1 MRYWR
6 RGIWV
11 GAVLATGAV
20 VAVAVR
26 ERSLSGAGSLVTVLG
41 FVFSLVGLVANTLR
55 PQEGERSPAE
65 HLEHAA
71 DALAEAVRLHWQTEW
86 RLRRLQDPRPLPVRW
101 TAADPWLADEPENI
115 AGDARWDGAR
125 TARCDG
131 VPDARFDGVLDD
143 IARVFAQVPSRR
155 LVVLGAPGSGKTV
168 LAVRFALDLL
178 EHRDAGDPVPVI
190 FPLAGWQ
197 PDRTELHAWLA
208 ERLAQGYP
216 ALGAIQRSGVPLA
229 AELLAA
235 GRVLPVLDG
244 LDELAAPL
252 RAEALRRLNSGLDEG
267 SPLLLTCRSRV
278 YAQVVADGDV
288 FTAAAVVELQP
299 LAFEE
304 AADFLR
310 RTARP
315 VRGPSGERATAWD
328 PVLARTR
335 PGDPVRQVLASP
347 LMVAMARAVY
357 GESGNDPGELLRRPE
372 FADPT
377 ALEEYLLDAFVPA
390 SFAGSTR
397 WDTARALRWL
407 RFLARRL
414 EHRDTRDLAWWE
426 LHTALPRPLPG
437 LGPLLLLGL
446 LAEAVCLPLW
456 ALGQDPALPA
466 VTAATVAGACAG
478 YAARGGPRRRFLLP
492 LLYALPLS
500 LAVGLTRPLSQ
511 DPYHAVPFAGMPR
524 VLGWLA
530 VGGLYGLVIATG
542 LAAIGLP
549 TSPLPSTMPFFGR
562 RRRGACGRWSRRAGA
577 GLLAAAGAVLVG
589 AGFLPDSPLLTV
601 LGAVV
606 AGALT
611 AYLVRGEPAVVAR
624 SERRDPVGR
633 ARRLG
638 RAMAHGL
645 AVGLLAGLSLG
656 AVFTLAE
663 GGAAAARAALREDFP
678 VSGPVR
684 HAPDGSRHVDAPDGT
699 RYGLRAHGRPYLVL
713 PQPVHGTLVER
724 GGTTRFALPAD
735 VRDLALCAAPAR
747 CTAVDQRLSI
757 SAHDYRPDGEVFTV
771 RLADGR
777 DLGAYDL
784 SPLLDRPQ
792 EEWLTR
798 QSPGALL
805 RTAVAFGLAGGLG
818 LGLVAGIAAGLHR
831 WLGAPVDVTRGLSP
845 SASIATDRGTALA
858 RALFTYLAAVL
869 AGSALPLLLGLPD
882 AARIGAYALVPTGAV
897 TVAMSAWGRLAVARL
912 WLCACGALPW
922 RLMAFLGEAHRLGV
936 LRQAGAVYQ
945 FRHARLQERLASPPV
960 CATRPRPAP
969 PCVRRSSLP

>member
-26 ERSLSGAGSLVTVLG
+26 ERSLSGTGSLVSVLG
-41 FVFSLVGLVANTLR
+41 FLVSMAGLVASTLR
-55 PQEGERSPAE
+55 TAPGERSPDE

-71 DALAEAVRLHWQTEW
+71 DALAEAVRLHWQAEW

-101 TAADPWLADEPENI
+101 TTADPWLADAPENI
-115 AGDARWDGAR
+115 GG
-125 TARCDG
+125 G
-131 VPDARFDGVLDD
+131 GDARFDGVLDD
-143 IARVFAQVPSRR
+143 IARVFARVPARR

-178 EHRDAGDPVPVI
+178 ERRDTGDPVPVI
-190 FPLAGWQ
+190 FPLATWQ
-197 PDRTELHAWLA
+197 PDSTELYAWLSA
-208 ERLAQGYP
+208 RLAEGYP
-216 ALGAIQRSGVPLA
+216 ALGSIQRSGAPLA
-229 AELLAA
+229 AELLDA

-244 LDELAAPL
+244 LDELAPPL
-252 RAEALRRLNSGLDEG
+252 RAEAVRRLNSALDEG
-267 SPLLLTCRSRV
+267 SPLLLTCRSEV

-315 VRGPSGERATAWD
+315 VRGPAGERTTAWD

-335 PGDPVRQVLASP
+335 PGDPVRRVLASP

-357 GESGNDPGELLRRPE
+357 GESGNDPAELLRRPE

-390 SFAGSTR
+390 AFAGSAR
-397 WDTARALRWL
+397 WDTGRAVHWL
-407 RFLARRL
+407 RFLARHL

-426 LHTALPRPLPG
+426 LHLALPRPLPR

-466 VTAATVAGACAG
+466 VTAATVAGVCAG
-478 YAARGGPRRRFLLP
+478 YAARSGPRRRFLLP

-511 DPYHAVPFAGMPR
+511 DPYFAVPFAGMPR
-524 VLGWLA
+524 ALGWLA

-542 LAAIGLP
+542 LAAIGLAM
-549 TSPLPSTMPFFGR
+549 SPLPSTMPFFGR
-562 RRRGACGRWSRRAGA
+562 RRRGPRGRRSRRAGA
-577 GLLAAAGAVLVG
+577 GLLTAAGVLLVG
-589 AGFLPDSPLLTV
+589 AGLLPDSPLLAA
-601 LGAVV
+601 LGAVLG
-606 AGALT
+606 GALT
-611 AYLVRGEPAVVAR
+611 AYLARGESGAVAKGGP
-624 SERRDPVGR
+624 RDPAGQ

-663 GGAAAARAALREDFP
+663 GGTAAARAALRADFP
-678 VSGPVR
+678 VGGPVR
-684 HAPDGSRHVDAPDGT
+684 HAPDGSRYVDAPDGT
-699 RYGLRAHGRPYLVL
+699 RYGLRAHGRTYLVL
-713 PQPVHGTLVER
+713 PEPVHGTLIEH
-724 GGTTRFALPAD
+724 GGTREFALPAD
-735 VRDLALCAAPAR
+735 VRDLDLCAAPAR
-747 CTAVDQRLSI
+747 CTAIDQRLAI

-771 RLADGR
+771 RLTDGR
-777 DLGAYDL
+777 DLGSYDL
-784 SPLLDRPQ
+784 SPLLDRAGG
-792 EEWLTR
+792 EWVTR
-798 QSPGALL
+798 QSPGAILS
-805 RTAVAFGLAGGLG
+805 TAVVFGLAGGLG
-818 LGLVAGIAAGLHR
+818 LGLVGGIAAGLHR

-845 SASIATDRGTALA
+845 SASLRTDRGTALA

-869 AGSALPLLLGLPD
+869 AGSALPRLLGLPD
-882 AARIGAYALVPTGAV
+882 AASIGAYALIPTGVV

-912 WLCACGALPW
+912 WLCGRGALPW

-945 FRHARLQERLASPPV
+945 FRHARLQERLSSPP
-960 CATRPRPAP
+960 ATRPRPAP
-969 PCVRRSSLP
+969 WCVRRSSRP

>member
-26 ERSLSGAGSLVTVLG
+26 ERSLSSTGSLVSVLG
-41 FVFSLVGLVANTLR
+41 FLVSMAGLVANTLSTA
-55 PQEGERSPAE
+55 PGERSPAE

-71 DALAEAVRLHWQTEW
+71 DALAEAVRLHWQAEW

-101 TAADPWLADEPENI
+101 TTADPWLADAPENI
-115 AGDARWDGAR
+115 GG
-125 TARCDG
+125 G
-131 VPDARFDGVLDD
+131 GDARFDGVLDD
-143 IARVFAQVPSRR
+143 IARVFARVPARR

-178 EHRDAGDPVPVI
+178 ERRDTGDPVPVI
-190 FPLAGWQ
+190 FPLATWQ
-197 PDRTELHAWLA
+197 PDSTELSAWLSA
-208 ERLAQGYP
+208 RLAEGYP
-216 ALGAIQRSGVPLA
+216 ALGSIQRSGAPLA
-229 AELLAA
+229 AELLEA

-244 LDELAAPL
+244 LDELAPPL
-252 RAEALRRLNSGLDEG
+252 RTEAVRRLNSALDEG
-267 SPLLLTCRSRV
+267 SPLLLTCRSEI

-315 VRGPSGERATAWD
+315 VRGPAGERTTAWD
-328 PVLARTR
+328 PVLARTL

-357 GESGNDPGELLRRPE
+357 GESGNDPAELLRRPE

-390 SFAGSTR
+390 AFAGSAR
-397 WDTARALRWL
+397 WDTGRAVHWL

-426 LHTALPRPLPG
+426 LHTALPRPLPR

-456 ALGQDPALPA
+456 AFGQDPALPA
-466 VTAATVAGACAG
+466 VTAATVAGVCAG
-478 YAARGGPRRRFLLP
+478 YAARSRPRRRFLLP

-500 LAVGLTRPLSQ
+500 LAVGLTRPISQ
-511 DPYHAVPFAGMPR
+511 DPYFAVPFAGMPR
-524 VLGWLA
+524 ALGWLA

-562 RRRGACGRWSRRAGA
+562 RRHGPRGRWSRRAGA
-577 GLLAAAGAVLVG
+577 GLLTAAGVLLVG
-589 AGFLPDSPLLTV
+589 AGFLPDAPLLAA
-601 LGAVV
+601 LAAVV

-611 AYLVRGEPAVVAR
+611 AYLVRGESGVVAKGGP
-624 SERRDPVGR
+624 RDPAGR

-663 GGAAAARAALREDFP
+663 GGTAAARAALRADFP
-678 VSGPVR
+678 VVGPVR
-684 HAPDGSRHVDAPDGT
+684 HAPDGSRYVDAADGT
-699 RYGLRAHGRPYLVL
+699 RYGLRAHGGTYLVL
-713 PQPVHGTLVER
+713 PEPVHGTLIEH
-724 GGTTRFALPAD
+724 GGTRAFALPAD
-735 VRDLALCAAPAR
+735 VRDLDLCAPPAR
-747 CTAVDQRLSI
+747 CTAIDQRLAI

-777 DLGAYDL
+777 DLGSYDL
-784 SPLLDRPQ
+784 SPLLDRARG
-792 EEWLTR
+792 EWVTR
-798 QSPGALL
+798 QSPGAIL
-805 RTAVAFGLAGGLG
+805 RSAVVFGLAGGLG
-818 LGLVAGIAAGLHR
+818 LGLVGGIAAGLHR
-831 WLGAPVDVTRGLSP
+831 WLGAPVDVTRSLSP
-845 SASIATDRGTALA
+845 SASLRTDRGTALA

-869 AGSALPLLLGLPD
+869 AGSALPRLLGLPD
-882 AARIGAYALVPTGAV
+882 AASIGAYALIPTGVV

-912 WLCACGALPW
+912 WLCGRGALPW

-945 FRHARLQERLASPPV
+945 FRHARLQERLSSPP
-960 CATRPRPAP
+960 ATRPRPAP
-969 PCVRRSSLP
+969 WSARRSSRP

>member
-1 MRYWR
+1 MF
-6 RGIWV
+6 
-11 GAVLATGAV
+11 A
-20 VAVAVR
+20 
-26 ERSLSGAGSLVTVLG
+26 
-41 FVFSLVGLVANTLR
+41 
-55 PQEGERSPAE
+55 
-65 HLEHAA
+65 
-71 DALAEAVRLHWQTEW
+71 RL
-86 RLRRLQDPRPLPVRW
+86 
-101 TAADPWLADEPENI
+101 
-115 AGDARWDGAR
+115 
-125 TARCDG
+125 
-131 VPDARFDGVLDD
+131 
-143 IARVFAQVPSRR
+143 PSRR

-178 EHRDAGDPVPVI
+178 ERRDAGDPVPVI
-190 FPLAGWQ
+190 FPLATWQ
-197 PDRTELHAWLA
+197 PDSTELHAWLA
-208 ERLAQGYP
+208 ARLAEGYP
-216 ALGAIQRSGVPLA
+216 ALGSIQRSGAPLA
-229 AELLAA
+229 AELLGA

-252 RAEALRRLNSGLDEG
+252 RAEAVRRLNSALDAG
-267 SPLLLTCRSRV
+267 SPLLLTCRSQV
-278 YAQVVADGDV
+278 YAQVVSDGDV

-315 VRGPSGERATAWD
+315 VRGPSGERTTAWD

-335 PGDPVRQVLASP
+335 PGDPVRRVLASP

-357 GESGNDPGELLRRPE
+357 GESGNDPAELLGRPE
-372 FADPT
+372 FAEPT

-390 SFAGSTR
+390 AFAGSTR
-397 WDTARALRWL
+397 WDTGRAVRWL
-407 RFLARRL
+407 RFLARHL

-426 LHTALPRPLPG
+426 LHTALPRPLPR

-466 VTAATVAGACAG
+466 VTAATVAGVCAG
-478 YAARGGPRRRFLLP
+478 YAPQSRPRRRFLLP
-492 LLYALPLS
+492 VLYAVPLS

-511 DPYHAVPFAGMPR
+511 DPYFAVPFAGMPR
-524 VLGWLA
+524 ALGWLA

-562 RRRGACGRWSRRAGA
+562 RRRGARGRWTRRAGA
-577 GLLAAAGAVLVG
+577 GLLAAAGVVLVG
-589 AGFLPDSPLLTV
+589 AGFLPDSPLLTA
-601 LGAVV
+601 LGAAV

-611 AYLVRGEPAVVAR
+611 AYLVRGESAVVAKGG
-624 SERRDPVGR
+624 RRDPVGR

-638 RAMAHGL
+638 RALAHGL
-645 AVGLLAGLSLG
+645 AVGLLAGLALG

-663 GGAAAARAALREDFP
+663 GGTAAARATLRDDFP

-699 RYGLRAHGRPYLVL
+699 RYGLRAHGHPYLVL
-713 PQPVHGTLVER
+713 PEPVHGTLIER
-724 GGTTRFALPAD
+724 GGTREFALPAD
-735 VRDLALCAAPAR
+735 VSELDLCAAPAR
-747 CTAVDQRLSI
+747 CTAVAQRLAI

-771 RLADGR
+771 RLENDGR
-777 DLGAYDL
+777 DTGSYDL
-784 SPLLDRPQ
+784 SPLLDRARS
-792 EEWLTR
+792 EWLTR
-798 QSPGALL
+798 QSPGAIL

-818 LGLVAGIAAGLHR
+818 LGLVGGIAAGLHR
-831 WLGAPVDVTRGLSP
+831 WLGAPVDVTRGISP

-858 RALFTYLAAVL
+858 RALFIYLAAVL
-869 AGSALPLLLGLPD
+869 VGSALPGLLGLPD
-882 AARIGAYALVPTGAV
+882 AARIGAYALVPTGVV
-897 TVAMSAWGRLAVARL
+897 TVAMSAWGRLAAARL

-945 FRHARLQERLASPPV
+945 FRHARLQERLAAPP
-960 CATRPRPAP
+960 APPTRPRP
-969 PCVRRSSLP
+969 VSRSDRRSSLP